1 MQCRKWQK
9 IESKEKFNEMLESYV
24 KARRGRG
31 IRWKLH
37 HGLVSRV
44 TSQFLAIFLSNE
56 LDFDQGRLFLEQF
69 SYLCCKVGSTNII
82 LSSLNPI

>member
-9 IESKEKFNEMLESYV
+9 IESKEKFNEMLESYL

-37 HGLVSRV
+37 HGLVSRATTV
-44 TSQFLAIFLSNE
+44 SISRYLSIE
-56 LDFDQGRLFLEQF
+56 
-69 SYLCCKVGSTNII
+69 
-82 LSSLNPI
+82 